1 MPRPVADFFWQCH
14 LGDEMSEVLWVGLIM
29 LIVAACAFAP
39 LGCMLSAYAKS
50 SKPAGANTAA
60 ADNAG
65 DLGRR
70 LPEDSILKRHFLTQ
84 LQSEIEATL
93 FPRPSDSMLQ
103 RHYDSLVAAK
113 VENRLQHIAK

>member
-1 MPRPVADFFWQCH
+1 
-14 LGDEMSEVLWVGLIM
+14 M

-39 LGCMLSAYAKS
+39 LGCMLSAYSKSRKS
-50 SKPAGANTAA
+50 SGARKSA
-60 ADNAG
+60 AG
-65 DLGRR
+65 DAGLS

-93 FPRPSDSMLQ
+93 FPRPTDSMLQ

-113 VENRLQHIAK
+113 VENRLGR

>member
-1 MPRPVADFFWQCH
+1 
-14 LGDEMSEVLWVGLIM
+14 MSEVLLVGLVM

-39 LGCMLSAYAKS
+39 LGCMLSTYANS
-50 SKPAGANTAA
+50 RKPSGLGISAVGDAG
-60 ADNAG
+60 
-65 DLGRR
+65 LI

-93 FPRPSDSMLQ
+93 FPRPTDSMLQ

-113 VENRLQHIAK
+113 VENRLGR

>member
-1 MPRPVADFFWQCH
+1 
-14 LGDEMSEVLWVGLIM
+14 MSEVLLVGLIM

-39 LGCMLSAYAKS
+39 LGCMLSAYSKS
-50 SKPAGANTAA
+50 RKSGGAGIS
-60 ADNAG
+60 AG
-65 DLGRR
+65 DAGLS

-93 FPRPSDSMLQ
+93 FPRPTDSMLQ

-113 VENRLQHIAK
+113 VDNRLGR

>member
-1 MPRPVADFFWQCH
+1 
-14 LGDEMSEVLWVGLIM
+14 M

-50 SKPAGANTAA
+50 RKSSGARISA
-60 ADNAG
+60 AG
-65 DLGRR
+65 DAGLI

-93 FPRPSDSMLQ
+93 FPRPTDSMLQ

-113 VENRLQHIAK
+113 VENRLGR

>member
-1 MPRPVADFFWQCH
+1 
-14 LGDEMSEVLWVGLIM
+14 MSEVLWVGLIM

-50 SKPAGANTAA
+50 SKSAGASKAVVG
-60 ADNAG
+60 DAG
-65 DLGRR
+65 DSGSG

-93 FPRPSDSMLQ
+93 FPRPTDSMLQ

-113 VENRLQHIAK
+113 VENRLQLIGK

>member
-1 MPRPVADFFWQCH
+1 
-14 LGDEMSEVLWVGLIM
+14 MSEVLLVGLIM

-50 SKPAGANTAA
+50 SSKSGGAGKAVAGS
-60 ADNAG
+60 AG
-65 DLGRR
+65 DLGRG

-93 FPRPSDSMLQ
+93 FPRPTDSMLQ

-113 VENRLQHIAK
+113 VENRLQIIGK